1 MNSLWI
7 IAGLV
12 VVGIV
17 ARPLLRLVLAN
28 LFAGAV
34 ASTALAKQ
42 SDSIHLVAAGPTAWR
57 DRAAADRSA
66 DAWLS
71 HGFTDAGTWTVG
83 ELPGMVVRLLVSPA
97 ASLTGAVYEHPKAGA
112 WCELFYRM
120 TDGTS
125 STFSSSAPTGLNDR
139 PGHRGVR
146 RPGCGG
152 AELLDL
158 ALADRPAA
166 PLVQVS
172 AEAAPR
178 RFEEAY
184 AESMAWRR
192 KHGVSR
198 AEVVNV
204 AQRRAA

>member
-1 MNSLWI
+1 MDSMWI
-7 IAGLV
+7 IAGIV

-34 ASTALAKQ
+34 SSSALAKQ
-42 SDSIHLVAAGPTAWR
+42 PDSIRLVAAGPTAWR
-57 DRAAADRSA
+57 DRAAADRA
-66 DAWLS
+66 AAAWLA
-71 HGFTDAGTWTVG
+71 HGFTDAGTWTVN

-97 ASLTGAVYEHPKAGA
+97 ASLTGAVYEHPKAGS

-125 STFSSSAPTGLNDR
+125 STFSSSPPTGLNDR

-146 RPGCGG
+146 RPGAGA

-158 ALADRPAA
+158 ALADRPSGS
-166 PLVQVS
+166 LVPVN

-178 RFEEAY
+178 RFEEAF
-184 AESMAWRR
+184 ADSMAWR
-192 KHGVSR
+192 KQNGISR

-204 AQRRAA
+204 AQERAA